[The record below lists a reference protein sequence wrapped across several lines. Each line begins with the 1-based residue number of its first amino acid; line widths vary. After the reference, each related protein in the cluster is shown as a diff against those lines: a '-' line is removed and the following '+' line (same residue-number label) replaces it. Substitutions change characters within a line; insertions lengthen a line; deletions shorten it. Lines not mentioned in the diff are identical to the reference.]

1 MHAIN
6 NRVSTIEGGKLD
18 ELNIHPVNSSIS
30 MTLNQ
35 DQLMTTTRLVTG
47 PDLTNS
53 SFSLNGRM
61 YEDVPGRIKD
71 VIIIGVDVFPLH
83 SRVSI
88 WIAFGLTKLYRL
100 DEDPPSLARRGSG
113 SACRSLYGGF
123 VHWIRSN
130 DTLCSTG
137 GSQTHCSTVHELYP
151 ASYWP
156 ELKVLICVASSHK
169 KSIGST
175 TGMQRT
181 VNTSQL
187 FQRARCESVKQHEL
201 LLLSAL
207 RDRDFENFARIAMQ
221 ESNQLHAVCLDTW
234 PPCIFLTDVSL
245 KLMNWVHLLNR
256 FCGKTVASTGG
267 ICLYPYTCETIS
279 NNNTRTAG
287 DCLIHSDCALTYRNV
302 TRSLQRTRVQH
313 ISVMVYTFHS
323 YARFVISG
331 LSANLFL
338 LSVYSNKVA
347 YTFDAG
353 PNAFLFAEESNV
365 SFLLHLLALCFG
377 TKSCETTLDVP
388 SSDHVYVTDPVDT
401 MAKSL
406 LFRGIKYP
414 VYSRPID
421 TKSLENSCRIS
432 NRCFVLMFEETT
444 GVELTTKAVESATL
458 AFQCVCNVHGIDGLS
473 LGVLGVGD
481 DVTDNVLK
489 EHLEDTAGLLVD
501 RTSGALHTTSASET
515 ADGRLGDLLDVIAEN
530 LAMTFSSSFPSPLPS
545 IPRPDMM
552 LQARSQQNR
561 SRDPS

>member
-1 MHAIN
+1 MSTSEV
-6 NRVSTIEGGKLD
+6 RVSAPVNIAITKYWGKLD

-35 DQLMTTTRLVTG
+35 DQVFPLLSEYIYQLMTTTRLVTG

-71 VIIIGVDVFPLH
+71 VIIIAQLRARLAGRTNVYPHLCIESINSFPTAAGLA
-83 SRVSI
+83 SSASGLAAL
-88 WIAFGLTKLYRL
+88 AFGLTKLYRL

-169 KSIGST
+169 KSTGST

-256 FCGKTVASTGG
+256 FCGKTV
-267 ICLYPYTCETIS
+267 
-279 NNNTRTAG
+279 
-287 DCLIHSDCALTYRNV
+287 
-302 TRSLQRTRVQH
+302 
-313 ISVMVYTFHS
+313 
-323 YARFVISG
+323 
-331 LSANLFL
+331 
-338 LSVYSNKVA
+338 VA

-421 TKSLENSCRIS
+421 T
-432 NRCFVLMFEETT
+432 CFIHFDAIFKE
-444 GVELTTKAVESATL
+444 AVRVPQRLRAAALLL
-458 AFQCVCNVHGIDGLS
+458 A
-473 LGVLGVGD
+473 
-481 DVTDNVLK
+481 
-489 EHLEDTAGLLVD
+489 
-501 RTSGALHTTSASET
+501 
-515 ADGRLGDLLDVIAEN
+515 ADGIPLCRSISPRNLDFR
-530 LAMTFSSSFPSPLPS
+530 T
-545 IPRPDMM
+545 DM
-552 LQARSQQNR
+552 S
-561 SRDPS
+561 